1 MATVPMLQKLLT
13 YPPASFCISLVTC
26 NLRVFFFLPP
36 FILERINS
44 IEQQTALLNNRF
56 QDVKIREGE
65 TMIDK
70 NDKIL
75 RDLKN
80 GGFFPIL
87 ILAKFF
93 FFFWKGK
100 WNLFYEEKSEW
111 TSWFRELF
119 DMTKGLDS
127 RTKPRF
133 TRGGL
138 QSVDHPAT
146 SLDVA
151 TPWIMMRGEL
161 LEFADSIWWLVS
173 IITAGNRL
181 DAHAQFRFFLF

>member
-26 NLRVFFFLPP
+26 NLRVFFSLPP

-56 QDVKIREGE
+56 QDVIIREGE

-93 FFFWKGK
+93 FFFLKRKMKFILRGK
-100 WNLFYEEKSEW
+100 IRMNF
-111 TSWFRELF
+111 
-119 DMTKGLDS
+119 MV
-127 RTKPRF
+127 P
-133 TRGGL
+133 
-138 QSVDHPAT
+138 
-146 SLDVA
+146 
-151 TPWIMMRGEL
+151 
-161 LEFADSIWWLVS
+161 
-173 IITAGNRL
+173 
-181 DAHAQFRFFLF
+181 